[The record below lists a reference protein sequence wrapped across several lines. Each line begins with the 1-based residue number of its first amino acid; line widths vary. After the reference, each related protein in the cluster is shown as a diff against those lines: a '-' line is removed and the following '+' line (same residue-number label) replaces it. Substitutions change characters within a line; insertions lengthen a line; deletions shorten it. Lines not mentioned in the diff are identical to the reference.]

1 LNGKLMRKFALRSI
15 KPQSESRIT
24 PGALRRAGEEVMA
37 TAGPWRLSA
46 VALLTLVLTAMSTPG
61 AAQAELQ
68 AYLIRYQQYF
78 DSGNYTAALE
88 EARKFEAAARASHGA
103 RHESYA
109 GALFLQAR
117 ALYVLG
123 KYSDAENLYKSA
135 LPIFEKS
142 AASAASI
149 RDLAKTLNG
158 LGRVYEHQG
167 RYGEAEAVQ
176 KRALA
181 AVENYA
187 GGDQIV
193 VSDAL
198 EDLGNAYFGEGR
210 YAEAEEYYRRTL
222 AIREN
227 APGGQYAGVP
237 QTLNLLA
244 NVCMRTGR
252 FSEAETQ
259 MKRALELQE
268 KALGPTHP
276 DVAKSSTNLAEVYRL
291 TARYAQAEPL
301 QRRALAI
308 QEKALG
314 KDHPHVGV
322 TLNNLAATYTAW
334 GRFADA
340 EPLYR
345 RSVEIQ
351 KKTLGQV
358 HPQVATTLNNLGL
371 VYMRLGKHADAE
383 RELKAALAIREQALP
398 KDHPDIGQSLGN
410 LAAAYR
416 NAGRP
421 ADGLPLLQRAVSIME
436 KNYGAEHLNVSYS
449 LTATANAYVALK
461 RYAEAEPFAQRALAI
476 REKILPADHTDLAS
490 VLKTLAQLNLGMG
503 RIQPATDFSRRAV
516 QVAVRALN
524 SGDALSAGFDIG
536 GLREYFDL
544 HLAVLQ
550 RAQVQAPASREQI
563 SEAFEIGQWANQSA
577 AAAAMNQM
585 AVRASAGNASLA
597 SLVRRQQ
604 DDASEFRVLV
614 KNLTAELSKRADQRD
629 GAREESMRQR
639 LAALQGRIDA
649 GSGQIATDFPNYAAL
664 LNPKPLSLAE
674 TQQLLAPGEA
684 LAAFHLSDQGNY
696 VWAVTSDRAEW
707 HEIKLSRAEIE
718 EKVQKLRAAAD
729 LGKLLKQQSRRDDQ
743 LFDLELA
750 HALYTALFGPIAA
763 ALADK
768 THLLVVSSGALTSLP
783 LHLLVTSPPTGSKP
797 SWRSFAGYRS
807 AAWLMRKYAL
817 TSLPSVSG
825 LKVPRTARS
834 GAPQAY
840 LGFGNPLFGPA
851 ATPRAGQARDRSR
864 APANLSYRRYLREA
878 RIDTAS
884 LRDALEPLPETADEV
899 RTTAALLHATGDAV
913 RLSGDATEEAVKTAK
928 LDNYRVLHFA
938 THALVA
944 GETARFTD
952 LAEPA
957 LVFTLPQTPSELD
970 DGLLMSSE
978 VAGLKLNADWV
989 ILSACNTAD
998 GDTPGAEALSGLAR
1012 AFFYAGARTLLVSHW
1027 YVDSRAALQ
1036 LTTRTVQRL
1045 EEDKEML
1052 PAQALR
1058 AAMAELVDSGK
1069 DEDAYPGIWA
1079 PFMVVGLSSR

>member
-1 LNGKLMRKFALRSI
+1 MLSVGRFK
-15 KPQSESRIT
+15 
-24 PGALRRAGEEVMA
+24 
-37 TAGPWRLSA
+37 LSA
-46 VALLTLVLTAMSTPG
+46 VLLLPLIL
-61 AAQAELQ
+61 AAISIPSHAQSQLQ
-68 AYLIRYQQYF
+68 AYLSRYQQHF
-78 DSGNYTAALE
+78 DSGNYAAALD
-88 EARKFEAAARASHGA
+88 EARRFEAAARASYGTK
-103 RHESYA
+103 HESYA

-123 KYSDAENLYKSA
+123 KYTEAENLYKLA
-135 LPIFEKS
+135 LPIFEHAAPS
-142 AASAASI
+142 AASV

-158 LGRVYEHQG
+158 LGRVYEHHG
-167 RYGEAEAVQ
+167 RYAEAEALQ
-176 KRALA
+176 KRALSI
-181 AVENYA
+181 VENYA
-187 GGDQIV
+187 GGDQII

-210 YAEAEEYYRRTL
+210 YTEAEEYYRRTL

-227 APGGQYAGVP
+227 ARGGGYTGVP

-244 NVCMRTGR
+244 NVYMRTGR
-252 FSEAETQ
+252 LADAEAQ

-268 KALGPTHP
+268 KVLGPTHP
-276 DVAKSSTNLAEVYRL
+276 DVAKSLTNLAEVYRL

-301 QRRALAI
+301 QRRALGI

-314 KDHPHVGV
+314 KEHPHVGV

-345 RSVEIQ
+345 RSLEIQ
-351 KKTLGQV
+351 KKALGPV
-358 HPQVATTLNNLGL
+358 HPQVATTENNLGL

-416 NAGRP
+416 IAGRP
-421 ADGLPLLQRAVSIME
+421 ADGLPLLQRAVGIME
-436 KNYGAEHLNVSYS
+436 KNYGADHLNVSYS

-461 RYAEAEPFAQRALAI
+461 RYVDADPYAQRALAI
-476 REKILPADHTDLAS
+476 REKVLPADHTDLAS
-490 VLKTLAQLNLGMG
+490 VLKTLAQVNLGMG

-524 SGDALSAGFDIG
+524 SGDALTAGFDIAA
-536 GLREYFDL
+536 LREYFDL
-544 HLAVLQ
+544 HLAVL
-550 RAQVQAPASREQI
+550 RRGLVQASASREQI
-563 SEAFEIGQWANQSA
+563 SEAFEVGQWANQSA
-577 AAAAMNQM
+577 VAAALNQV
-585 AVRASAGNASLA
+585 AVRASAGNVALA

-604 DDASEFRVLV
+604 DDASDFRVLV

-629 GAREESMRQR
+629 ASREESMRQR
-639 LAALQGRIDA
+639 LAALQGRIDS
-649 GSGQIATDFPNYAAL
+649 GSAQIASDFPDYAAL
-664 LNPKPLSLAE
+664 VNPKPLSIVE
-674 TQQLLAPGEA
+674 TQQLLVPGEA
-684 LAAFHLSDQGNY
+684 LVVFHLSDQGNY

-707 HEIKLSRAEIE
+707 REIKLSRGEIE

-743 LFDLELA
+743 LFDLDLA
-750 HALYTALFGPIAA
+750 HALYAALFGPIASA
-763 ALADK
+763 ISDK
-768 THLLVVSSGALTSLP
+768 PHLLVVSSGALTSLP
-783 LHLLVTSPPTGSKP
+783 LQLLVTKPPSGSKP
-797 SWRSFAGYRS
+797 SWRSFAPYRS
-807 AAWLMRKYAL
+807 AAWLMRKHAL
-817 TSLPSVSG
+817 TALPSVSG
-825 LKVPRTARS
+825 LKVPHAVRS
-834 GAPQAY
+834 AAPQPY

-851 ATPRAGQARDRSR
+851 TAPRAGQQARDRSR
-864 APANLSYRRYLREA
+864 APASLSYRRLFREA
-878 RIDTAS
+878 RIDIAS

-899 RTTAALLHATGDAV
+899 RTTAALLHATGDSV
-913 RLSGDATEEAVKTAK
+913 RLAADATEAAVKTAK
-928 LDNYRVLHFA
+928 LDNYRVIHFA
-938 THALVA
+938 THALVG

-957 LVFTLPQTPSELD
+957 LVFTLPQIPTELD

-978 VAGLKLNADWV
+978 VAGLKFNADWV

-1036 LTTRTVQRL
+1036 LTTRTVERMEQ
-1045 EEDKEML
+1045 DKETL

-1058 AAMAELVDSGK
+1058 AAMVEMVDSGK
-1069 DEDAYPGIWA
+1069 DDDVYPGIWA

>member
-1 LNGKLMRKFALRSI
+1 MGKFVLRST
-15 KPQSESRIT
+15 KPNSENRIT
-24 PGALRRAGEEVMA
+24 RGVSRAGDKTVL
-37 TAGPWRLSA
+37 TLGPLRLS
-46 VALLTLVLTAMSTPG
+46 VVTLLMLVLPAISTPG
-61 AAQAELQ
+61 AAQSDLR
-68 AYLIRYQQYF
+68 AYLTRYQQYF
-78 DSGNYTAALE
+78 DSGNYAAALE
-88 EARKFEAAARASHGA
+88 EARKFEAAARASYGTKHD
-103 RHESYA
+103 SYA

-123 KYSDAENLYKSA
+123 KYGDAENLYKLA
-135 LPIFEKS
+135 LPIFEKT
-142 AASAASI
+142 APTAVSI

-181 AVENYA
+181 LVENYA
-187 GGDQIV
+187 GSDQIV

-198 EDLGNAYFGEGR
+198 EDLGNAYFGEAR

-227 APGGQYAGVP
+227 APGSGYTGVP

-244 NVCMRTGR
+244 NIYMRTGR
-252 FSEAETQ
+252 FPDAEAQ
-259 MKRALELQE
+259 MKRALEIQE
-268 KALGPTHP
+268 KALGPAHP
-276 DVAKSSTNLAEVYRL
+276 DVAKSLTNLAEVYRL

-314 KDHPHVGV
+314 RDHPHVGV

-351 KKTLGQV
+351 KKALGQA
-358 HPQVATTLNNLGL
+358 HPQVATTMNNLGL
-371 VYMRLGKHADAE
+371 VYMRLGKYADAE

-421 ADGLPLLQRAVSIME
+421 ADGLPLLQSAVGIME
-436 KNYGAEHLNVSYS
+436 KNYGVEHLNVSYS

-461 RYAEAEPFAQRALAI
+461 HYAQAEPFAQRALAI
-476 REKILPADHTDLAS
+476 RQKILPADHTDLAS
-490 VLKTLAQLNLGMG
+490 VLKTLAQVNLGLG
-503 RIQPATDFSRRAV
+503 RIQAATDFSRRAV

-524 SGDALSAGFDIG
+524 SGDALSAGFDIAA
-536 GLREYFDL
+536 LQEYFDL
-544 HLAVLQ
+544 HLSVLQ
-550 RAQVQAPASREQI
+550 RAHMQAPASREQI
-563 SEAFEIGQWANQSA
+563 SESFEVGQRANQSA

-585 AVRASAGNASLA
+585 AVRASAGNATLA

-604 DDASEFRVLV
+604 DGASEFRVLV

-629 GAREESMRQR
+629 GSREESIRQR
-639 LAALQGRIDA
+639 LASLQGRIDTESA
-649 GSGQIATDFPNYAAL
+649 QIATDFPDYAAL
-664 LNPKPLSLAE
+664 INPKPLSVAE

-684 LAAFHLSDQGNY
+684 LVAFHLSDQGNY
-696 VWAVTSDRAEW
+696 VWVVTSDRAEW
-707 HEIKLSRAEIE
+707 DEIKLSRREIE

-743 LFDLELA
+743 LFDLDLA
-750 HALYTALFGPIAA
+750 HALYIALFGPVASVI
-763 ALADK
+763 ADK
-768 THLLVVSSGALTSLP
+768 THLFVVSSGALTSLP
-783 LHLLVTSPPTGSKP
+783 LHLLVTEPPVGARP
-797 SWRSFAGYRS
+797 SWRSFAPYRS
-807 AAWLMRKYAL
+807 AAWLMRKHAL
-817 TSLPSVSG
+817 TSLPSVSS
-825 LKVPRTARS
+825 LKVPRAARS
-834 GAPQAY
+834 AAPQPY
-840 LGFGNPLFGPA
+840 MGFGNPLFGA
-851 ATPRAGQARDRSR
+851 AAAPHAGVARDRSR
-864 APANLSYRRYLREA
+864 APASLSYHRYFREA

-884 LRDALEPLPETADEV
+884 LRDALEPLPETAEEV
-899 RTTAALLHATGDAV
+899 RTVAELLHAAGDAV
-913 RLSGDATEEAVKTAK
+913 RLAAQATETAVKTTK
-928 LDNYRVLHFA
+928 LDDYRVLHFA

-957 LVFTLPQTPSELD
+957 LVFTLPQIPSELD

-1027 YVDSRAALQ
+1027 YIDSRAALQ
-1036 LTTRTVQRL
+1036 LTTRTVQRM
-1045 EEDKEML
+1045 EQKKDTL

-1069 DEDAYPGIWA
+1069 DDDAYPGIWA
-1079 PFMVVGLSSR
+1079 PLMVVGLSGR

>member
-1 LNGKLMRKFALRSI
+1 MLSVGRLK
-15 KPQSESRIT
+15 
-24 PGALRRAGEEVMA
+24 
-37 TAGPWRLSA
+37 LSA
-46 VALLTLVLTAMSTPG
+46 VVLLPLIL
-61 AAQAELQ
+61 AAISIPSHAQSQLQ
-68 AYLIRYQQYF
+68 AYLSRYQQHF
-78 DSGNYTAALE
+78 DSGNYAAALD
-88 EARKFEAAARASHGA
+88 EARRFEAAARGSYGNK
-103 RHESYA
+103 HESYA

-123 KYSDAENLYKSA
+123 KYPEAEKLYKLA
-135 LPIFEKS
+135 LPIFENAAPS
-142 AASAASI
+142 AASV

-167 RYGEAEAVQ
+167 RYAESEALQ
-176 KRALA
+176 KRALSI
-181 AVENYA
+181 VENYA

-210 YAEAEEYYRRTL
+210 YTEAEEYYRRTL

-227 APGGQYAGVP
+227 APGGGYTGVP

-244 NVCMRTGR
+244 NVYMRTGR
-252 FSEAETQ
+252 FAEAEAQ

-276 DVAKSSTNLAEVYRL
+276 DVGKSLTNLAEVYRL

-314 KDHPHVGV
+314 KEHPHVGV

-340 EPLYR
+340 EPLYW
-345 RSVEIQ
+345 RSLEIQ
-351 KKTLGQV
+351 KKALGPV
-358 HPQVATTLNNLGL
+358 HPQVATTENNLGL
-371 VYMRLGKHADAE
+371 VYMRLGKHAVAE

-436 KNYGAEHLNVSYS
+436 NNYGADHLNVSYS

-461 RYAEAEPFAQRALAI
+461 RYVDADPYAQRALAI

-490 VLKTLAQLNLGMG
+490 VLKTLAQVNLGMG
-503 RIQPATDFSRRAV
+503 RIQPATNFSRRAV

-524 SGDALSAGFDIG
+524 SGDALTAGFDIAA
-536 GLREYFDL
+536 LREYFDL
-544 HLAVLQ
+544 HLTVLQ
-550 RAQVQAPASREQI
+550 RGMVQASASREQI
-563 SEAFEIGQWANQSA
+563 SEAFKVGQWANQSA
-577 AAAAMNQM
+577 VAAAMNQV
-585 AVRASAGNASLA
+585 AVRASTGNVALA

-604 DDASEFRVLV
+604 DDASDFRVLV
-614 KNLTAELSKRADQRD
+614 KNLTAELSKRADERD
-629 GAREESMRQR
+629 ASREESMRQR
-639 LAALQGRIDA
+639 LAALQGRIDS
-649 GSGQIATDFPNYAAL
+649 GSAQVASDFPDYAAL
-664 LNPKPLSLAE
+664 VDPKPLSIAE
-674 TQQLLAPGEA
+674 TQQLLVPGEA
-684 LAAFHLSDQGNY
+684 LVAFHLSDQGNY

-707 HEIKLSRAEIE
+707 HEIKLSRGEIE

-729 LGKLLKQQSRRDDQ
+729 LGKLLKQQSRRDEQ
-743 LFDLELA
+743 LFDLDLA
-750 HALYTALFGPIAA
+750 NALYTALLDPIASA
-763 ALADK
+763 IADK
-768 THLLVVSSGALTSLP
+768 KHLFVISSGALTSLP
-783 LHLLVTSPPTGSKP
+783 LQLLVTKPPSGSKP
-797 SWRSFAGYRS
+797 SWRSFAPYRS
-807 AAWLMRKYAL
+807 AAWLMRKHAL
-817 TSLPSVSG
+817 TVLPSVSG
-825 LKVPRTARS
+825 LKVPHAVRS
-834 GAPQAY
+834 VAPQPY
-840 LGFGNPLFGPA
+840 LGFGNPLFEPA
-851 ATPRAGQARDRSR
+851 TAARAGQARDRSR
-864 APANLSYRRYLREA
+864 APASLSYRRFFREA
-878 RIDTAS
+878 RIDIAS

-899 RTTAALLHATGDAV
+899 RTTAALLHATADSV
-913 RLSGDATEEAVKTAK
+913 RLAADATETAVKSAK
-928 LDNYRVLHFA
+928 LDNYRVVHFA
-938 THALVA
+938 THALVG

-957 LVFTLPQTPSELD
+957 LVFTLPQMPSELD

-978 VAGLKLNADWV
+978 VAALKLNADWV

-998 GDTPGAEALSGLAR
+998 GNTPGAEALSGLAR

-1036 LTTRTVQRL
+1036 LTTRTVQRM
-1045 EEDKEML
+1045 EQDKETL

-1058 AAMAELVDSGK
+1058 AAMVEMVDSGK
-1069 DEDAYPGIWA
+1069 DEEAYPGIWA
-1079 PFMVVGLSSR
+1079 PLMVVGLSSR

>member
-1 LNGKLMRKFALRSI
+1 MPEAG
-15 KPQSESRIT
+15 
-24 PGALRRAGEEVMA
+24 RAGEDAVLSF
-37 TAGPWRLSA
+37 GYFRLSA
-46 VALLTLVLTAMSTPG
+46 AALLTLVMAAIPTPS
-61 AAQAELQ
+61 AAQSELQ
-68 AYLIRYQQYF
+68 GYLNRYQQHF
-78 DSGNYTAALE
+78 DSGNYAAALD
-88 EARKFEAAARASHGA
+88 EARKFEAAARAGYGTK
-103 RHESYA
+103 HESYA

-123 KYSDAENLYKSA
+123 KYTDAENLYKLA
-135 LPIFEKS
+135 LPIFEKAPPN
-142 AASAASI
+142 AAST

-167 RYGEAEAVQ
+167 RYADAEAMQ
-176 KRALA
+176 QRALGI
-181 AVENYA
+181 VENYA
-187 GGDQIV
+187 GSDQIV

-210 YAEAEEYYRRTL
+210 YTEAEQYYKRTL

-227 APGGQYAGVP
+227 APGGGYTGVP

-244 NVCMRTGR
+244 NVYMRTGH
-252 FSEAETQ
+252 FPEAEAQ
-259 MKRALELQE
+259 MKRALDLQE

-276 DVAKSSTNLAEVYRL
+276 DVAKSLTNLAEVYRI

-351 KKTLGQV
+351 KKALGQV

-398 KDHPDIGQSLGN
+398 RDHPDIGQSLGN

-421 ADGLPLLQRAVSIME
+421 ADGLPLLQRAVAIME

-461 RYAEAEPFAQRALAI
+461 RYGEAEPFAQRALAI
-476 REKILPADHTDLAS
+476 REKTLPSDHTDLAS
-490 VLKTLAQLNLGMG
+490 VLKTLAQVNLGMG
-503 RIQPATDFSRRAV
+503 RIQPATEFSRRSV

-524 SGDALSAGFDIG
+524 SGDALSAGFDIAA
-536 GLREYFDL
+536 LREYLDL

-550 RAQVQAPASREQI
+550 RGVVQGRSSKEQI
-563 SEAFEIGQWANQSA
+563 SEAFEVGQWANQSA

-585 AVRASAGNASLA
+585 AVRASAGNVALA

-604 DDASEFRVLV
+604 DDASEFRTLV
-614 KNLTAELSKRADQRD
+614 KNLTSELSRRAEQRD
-629 GAREESMRQR
+629 ASREETMRQR
-639 LAALQGRIDA
+639 LASLQGRIDT
-649 GSGQIATDFPNYAAL
+649 GSAQIATGFPEYAAL
-664 LNPKPLSLAE
+664 VSPKPLSVAE

-684 LAAFHLSDQGNY
+684 LVAFHLGDQGSY

-729 LGKLLKQQSRRDDQ
+729 LGKLLKQQPRRDDQ
-743 LFDLELA
+743 LFDLDLA
-750 HALYTALFGPIAA
+750 HALYTALLGPIASA
-763 ALADK
+763 IADK
-768 THLLVVSSGALTSLP
+768 THLLVVPSGALTSLP
-783 LHLLVTSPPTGSKP
+783 LHLLVTKPPAGPRP
-797 SWRSFAGYRS
+797 SWRSFAPYRS
-807 AAWLMRKYAL
+807 AAWLMRSYAV
-817 TSLPSVSG
+817 TALPSVPS
-825 LKVPRTARS
+825 LKAPRAARS
-834 GAPQAY
+834 AAPQPY

-851 ATPRAGQARDRSR
+851 TTPRAGTPRDRVR
-864 APANLSYRRYLREA
+864 APSSLSYRRYLREA

-899 RTTAALLHATGDAV
+899 RTTAALLRAKADAV
-913 RLSGDATEEAVKTAK
+913 KLAADATEAAVKTAK
-928 LDNYRVLHFA
+928 LDDYRVLHFA

-1012 AFFYAGARTLLVSHW
+1012 AFFYAGARALLVSHW
-1027 YVDSRAALQ
+1027 YIDSRAALQ
-1036 LTTRTVQRL
+1036 LTTRTVQRM
-1045 EEDKEML
+1045 EQEKETL

-1069 DEDAYPGIWA
+1069 EEDAYPGIWA
-1079 PFMVVGLSSR
+1079 PFMVVGLSGR